1 MVFPSIHSNI
11 QTSWSHRVLS
21 DPDLGHHHVTIYQK
35 NPLMKLSHIR
45 FSCWLPGLVLLV
57 GLPLMAPA
65 AAPVDFE
72 LPDLA
77 GTPHRLA
84 QYRGQWVLV
93 NFWATW
99 CGPCIREIPELVA
112 FQDRHREQAVVIGIN
127 FEQTPLAEV
136 RAFVAE
142 FNINYP
148 VLRIG
153 GQPLLPF
160 EPLKGLPSTFLVSPT
175 GEYLHDHVGPITG
188 AELDRMLERFAASNG
203 QASN

>member
-1 MVFPSIHSNI
+1 
-11 QTSWSHRVLS
+11 
-21 DPDLGHHHVTIYQK
+21 
-35 NPLMKLSHIR
+35 MKLSHIR

-142 FNINYP
+142 VNINYP